1 MKNEIARFEKDNEAL
16 RFNNDLLEQNN
27 SEMERD
33 IQAKVLRARRKLS
46 KNEIWE
52 NVYNNLI
59 YFLAVNRNKTITK
72 EQLIECL

>member
-1 MKNEIARFEKDNEAL
+1 MKNEIARLEKDNEAL